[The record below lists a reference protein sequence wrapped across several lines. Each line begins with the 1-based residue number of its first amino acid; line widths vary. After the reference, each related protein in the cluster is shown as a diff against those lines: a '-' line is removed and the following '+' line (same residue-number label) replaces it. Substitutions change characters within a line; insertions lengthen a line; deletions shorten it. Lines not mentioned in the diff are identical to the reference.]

1 MGAVD
6 KVTSRLER
14 HGYLL
19 YIKTPMVSIGI
30 RGLHVTDNPQ
40 VDVCDSYHLMI
51 NLFCVC
57 VNIHFAKS
65 SYNGTFGTT
74 LMSTRCACQ
83 TFKLREAILRL
94 LGGEIKSSVQ
104 WNIRYQSKYGMLPDT
119 LAFFPSFIPL
129 IKEGLG

>member
-19 YIKTPMVSIGI
+19 YIKTPLVSIGI

-51 NLFCVC
+51 NLFLCVLTFISPRVRTMVLSGPRLC
-57 VNIHFAKS
+57 QQDVPAKPS
-65 SYNGTFGTT
+65 S
-74 LMSTRCACQ
+74 
-83 TFKLREAILRL
+83 
-94 LGGEIKSSVQ
+94 
-104 WNIRYQSKYGMLPDT
+104 
-119 LAFFPSFIPL
+119 
-129 IKEGLG
+129 